1 MSYVYICTETT
12 EHQTSKNV
20 TGPCLADNWQS
31 NLRDDRGC
39 RDNDNIIRKRV
50 LWELHR
56 FHWCFYCL
64 LSLSQISRHLSTKPV
79 DHERPVHYFREIKKY
94 IQWHAARRRGSWTSE
109 SKWYRSHIH
118 SIMTVVLSKVIISPA
133 LFIISLDQLI
143 QLSIDMTDSDIKVGN
158 TNEIRV
164 SDYDYEATLGT
175 SVEEMTVQQTRFAD
189 ESLRQADMRVKL
201 KKTFTKTSRIQEVV
215 NEVTVID
222 QDQDIHL
229 LKKWKWVFKC
239 KFTNVGC
246 TQHKNKNSKLVKSW
260 RSLERTVGTSYT
272 SSLLYT
278 PGTHVRHTLY
288 RIVNTK
294 KGVALV
300 WRGFILYW

>member
-1 MSYVYICTETT
+1 
-12 EHQTSKNV
+12 
-20 TGPCLADNWQS
+20 
-31 NLRDDRGC
+31 
-39 RDNDNIIRKRV
+39 
-50 LWELHR
+50 
-56 FHWCFYCL
+56 
-64 LSLSQISRHLSTKPV
+64 
-79 DHERPVHYFREIKKY
+79 
-94 IQWHAARRRGSWTSE
+94 
-109 SKWYRSHIH
+109 
-118 SIMTVVLSKVIISPA
+118 MTVVLSKVIISPA

-229 LKKWKWVFKC
+229 LKK
-239 KFTNVGC
+239 
-246 TQHKNKNSKLVKSW
+246 
-260 RSLERTVGTSYT
+260 
-272 SSLLYT
+272 
-278 PGTHVRHTLY
+278 
-288 RIVNTK
+288 
-294 KGVALV
+294 
-300 WRGFILYW
+300 